1 MEKLFTYGTLRDPET
16 QQRQLG
22 RHLGEGAPDTLRGY
36 ILARL
41 RGIHSD
47 YTIVRPQPGSTVD
60 GMLFEVTQDELALI
74 DDYEGEAYQ
83 RVSVTLMSK
92 TRAWLYCENP
102 RSRFRHHIEP
112 FDAK

>member
-1 MEKLFTYGTLRDPET
+1 MQNLFTYGTLRDPAT
-16 QQRQLG
+16 QERLLG
-22 RHLGEGAPDTLRGY
+22 RLLGDGAPDTLRGY
-36 ILARL
+36 TLARL

-47 YTIVRPQPGSTVD
+47 YTVARPQPGSTVQ
-60 GMLFEVTQDELALI
+60 GRLYQVTDEELALL

-112 FDAK
+112 LDAP